1 MQEGTDFEVDNEGHI
16 DYALT
21 PELAGNSP
29 VIPEGWVACSE
40 RMPEV
45 GVKVLCFPVNDE
57 PIHATYNGQ
66 VWLQDISWSVSDE
79 PIDNVISCN
88 VFHWMPL
95 PAAPQHK

>member
-1 MQEGTDFEVDNEGHI
+1 MLQN
-16 DYALT
+16 
-21 PELAGNSP
+21 GNSP
-29 VIPEGWVACSE
+29 AQSDCCPEQNYIAPAQEGDSPVLPDGWVACSE

-79 PIDNVISCN
+79 PID
-88 VFHWMPL
+88 
-95 PAAPQHK
+95 